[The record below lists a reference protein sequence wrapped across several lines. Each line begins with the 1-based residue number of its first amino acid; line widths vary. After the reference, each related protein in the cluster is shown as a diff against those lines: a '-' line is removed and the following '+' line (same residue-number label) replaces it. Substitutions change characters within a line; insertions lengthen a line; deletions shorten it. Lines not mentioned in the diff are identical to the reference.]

1 MLVFFLMP
9 HIIRS
14 ESYYFLFLPLKY
26 VILKV
31 LQGSDTEV
39 SVFRHRFSFDTD
51 FPLIPI
57 FLRYSQKYFG
67 HRHEQTGMGVDR
79 NLNITGL
86 PINRIRCTEEK
97 LTISDVKM
105 SMMVAVF
112 FSYFLLIAWIGQ
124 MASDT
129 W

>member
-1 MLVFFLMP
+1 
-9 HIIRS
+9 
-14 ESYYFLFLPLKY
+14 
-26 VILKV
+26 
-31 LQGSDTEV
+31 
-39 SVFRHRFSFDTD
+39 
-51 FPLIPI
+51 
-57 FLRYSQKYFG
+57 
-67 HRHEQTGMGVDR
+67 MGVDR

-112 FSYFLLIAWIGQ
+112 FSYFLLVAWIGQ
-124 MASDT
+124 IASDT